1 MGYKDRVFPHI
12 LPTLTHLL
20 GVQLVPGPQ
29 GSGLFLYS
37 TTCLGCGRG
46 ARSTKAMGYTNQ
58 DSLLVLTHQLGVQ
71 VVPGPQGDGFKKIGS
86 LQYCILT
93 TLTHLLGVQVV
104 PGPQGDRLQGSGL
117 TTYSILLVLTHL
129 LGVQVVPGPHGL
141 LVTRI
146 RHLHNPQKL

>member
-12 LPTLTHLL
+12 LP
-20 GVQLVPGPQ
+20 
-29 GSGLFLYS
+29 
-37 TTCLGCGRG
+37 
-46 ARSTKAMGYTNQ
+46 
-58 DSLLVLTHQLGVQ
+58 
-71 VVPGPQGDGFKKIGS
+71 
-86 LQYCILT
+86 

-117 TTYSILLVLTHL
+117 TTYSILLVQTHL

-146 RHLHNPQKL
+146 GHLHNPQKL